1 MGNCNFKAEQEKDNV
16 QATSKT
22 NFHFQYVIGRGGFG
36 KVWKVELRKGNKMY
50 AMKEM
55 AKARIISKRSVNSV
69 MNEKKFLAQLNHP
82 FLVNMHYAFQDR
94 DNLYLVIDL
103 MAGGDLRY
111 HIGKHRRFTEAQT
124 KFFVACMILSLE
136 FLHANCILHRDIKP
150 ENLVFDE

>member
-16 QATSKT
+16 QGKQIIIHPFNTLCAATSKT

-69 MNEKKFLAQLNHP
+69 MNEKKFLA
-82 FLVNMHYAFQDR
+82 
-94 DNLYLVIDL
+94 
-103 MAGGDLRY
+103 
-111 HIGKHRRFTEAQT
+111 
-124 KFFVACMILSLE
+124 
-136 FLHANCILHRDIKP
+136 
-150 ENLVFDE
+150 